1 MTMKRISYDRAE
13 VYIGDKT
20 TMVEP
25 LCETEN
31 RSIDNSIIR
40 SLLDDNLTNKQ
51 KCYIM
56 LYYRDGLTMEEIAAR
71 FGVAK
76 STVSRTI
83 FRGRERLLRGAQRT
97 ALRRLLQNSK

>member
-1 MTMKRISYDRAE
+1 LAMKRISYDRAE
-13 VYIGDKT
+13 VYIGDET

-25 LCETEN
+25 SAKEADSGVDN
-31 RSIDNSIIR
+31 RILR
-40 SLLDDNLTNKQ
+40 QLLDDNLTNKQ

-83 FRGRERLLRGAQRT
+83 FRGRERLFRGAQRT
-97 ALRRLLQNSK
+97 ALRCLLNNGK